1 MIYRI
6 QALMIGPS
14 LSGANFE
21 APLGRLLRETSRVQV
36 ATTDSNHHCPASKR
50 QTLVPCNLL
59 RGFTNPTPKT
69 ESARSA
75 LSSFTCTLC
84 NKSYSR
90 HPEYEAHISS
100 YDHQHRKRLQD
111 LKQLSRDPNA
121 AEKARRAERKA
132 DAEAGLRVLDSSKAV
147 AASTAGTGPGVGV
160 STGGGGGG
168 FKKGGFKSSFTT
180 VKGPVAPAAPTK
192 KNVLGGD
199 DEDNDIAEADDATLH
214 SRSQPTRHES
224 AQLDQAES
232 DTDEEYAHDVIGE
245 RFYNPRNPTGCS
257 PGCAGARNAQLE
269 TSTI

>member
-1 MIYRI
+1 M
-6 QALMIGPS
+6 L
-14 LSGANFE
+14 
-21 APLGRLLRETSRVQV
+21 QV
-36 ATTDSNHHCPASKR
+36 ATTTGSNHRCS
-50 QTLVPCNLL
+50 
-59 RGFTNPTPKT
+59 T

-132 DAEAGLRVLDSSKAV
+132 DAEAGLRVIDTPK
-147 AASTAGTGPGVGV
+147 AASASTTGTGSGAG
-160 STGGGGGG
+160 GNAGGGGG

-199 DEDNDIAEADDATLH
+199 DEDNEVPEADDTSLRRA
-214 SRSQPTRHES
+214 RSQSTKRDNV
-224 AQLDQAES
+224 QVDQAES
-232 DTDEEYAHDVIGE
+232 DTDEEYDRDGGMNGVY
-245 RFYNPRNPTGCS
+245 YNPQNPTGCS
-257 PGCAGARNAQLE
+257 PACAGARNVPLE
-269 TSTI
+269 TSFV